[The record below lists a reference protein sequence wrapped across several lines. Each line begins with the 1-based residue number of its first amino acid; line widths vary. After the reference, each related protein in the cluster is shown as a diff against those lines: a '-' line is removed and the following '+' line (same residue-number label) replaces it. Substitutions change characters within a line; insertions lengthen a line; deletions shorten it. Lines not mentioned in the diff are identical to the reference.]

1 MLLQLAWLHEY
12 VKLKTSVS
20 SARLRLFKATS
31 PNFFSQGMACSIDI
45 QPEFVPS
52 VFCSDYTCDQLADL
66 LASEKALDDLWRAQG
81 VHFQL
86 LFHSENM
93 APPFAL
99 RL

>member
-1 MLLQLAWLHEY
+1 
-12 VKLKTSVS
+12 
-20 SARLRLFKATS
+20 
-31 PNFFSQGMACSIDI
+31 MAGSIDI

-81 VHFQL
+81 EHPNMFQL
-86 LFHSENM
+86 HFHSDNTSTV
-93 APPFAL
+93 AL